1 MSGIEGIVEK
11 LEKFKNIDFS
21 DIKSINENIKDI
33 KDFYYYNNDNMK
45 KVIQNAKFLNIAG
58 EEPIGEF
65 WDILI
70 ISTIN
75 DILGTSDIG
84 IMTFFS
90 LLKNIEE
97 PNYNT
102 LPKVYGT
109 NTKYTILMDLLFSRQ
124 PEPIK
129 VIQLIEYLRQQ
140 KIGFDRFINLSLRVK
155 LIDWCR
161 ESDPKSF
168 QWFIDFYC
176 YSFDNKKFN
185 INDIINKFK
194 D

>member
-1 MSGIEGIVEK
+1 
-11 LEKFKNIDFS
+11 
-21 DIKSINENIKDI
+21 
-33 KDFYYYNNDNMK
+33 MK

-109 NTKYTILMDLLFSRQ
+109 NTKYDILMDLLFGRQ

-161 ESDPKSF
+161 ENEPKSF
-168 QWFIDFYC
+168 QWYIDFYC
-176 YSFDNKKFN
+176 YSYETTTDN